1 MHYTA
6 LMCAAQR
13 GIRVD
18 VFARIL
24 FQQVAVKHL
33 KEVELAALGTELH
46 PGWHPCGVRSP
57 SSVLEPPQRPELE
70 EDSVALV
77 LAMNSPCC

>member
-1 MHYTA
+1 MKRREKRIKHDGETRKPGGAETGLPWTAGQVVHYTA

-13 GIRVD
+13 GITGD

-33 KEVELAALGTELH
+33 KEVE
-46 PGWHPCGVRSP
+46 PC
-57 SSVLEPPQRPELE
+57 
-70 EDSVALV
+70 
-77 LAMNSPCC
+77 